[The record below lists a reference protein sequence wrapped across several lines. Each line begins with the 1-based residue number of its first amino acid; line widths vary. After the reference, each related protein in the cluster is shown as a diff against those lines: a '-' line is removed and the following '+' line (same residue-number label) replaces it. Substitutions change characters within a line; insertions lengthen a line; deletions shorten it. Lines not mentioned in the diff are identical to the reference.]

1 MARSPKRMMMVSCC
15 GDGGFLRA
23 QKMVAPTYQELTAD
37 QVLGFGEYYSLR
49 DDPGNGM
56 AMTCQRSKQ
65 SQNF

>member
-1 MARSPKRMMMVSCC
+1 MAIAYGNSFDQHDS
-15 GDGGFLRA
+15 GFLRE

-56 AMTCQRSKQ
+56 AMGWQ
-65 SQNF
+65 